1 MYLREPYEKRF
12 YWWEIAILARRT
24 VRVAL
29 IVFLATSRRAQ
40 LLAVILATFAALLVH
55 RELGAVVS
63 ANYMELA
70 VLSVHVALATV
81 LGVLEQPYS
90 DATVVVPLLGVEGVA
105 AAKPRGARVGGG
117 AGPRWTPRQAQPE
130 GRCARAPASRARC
143 TVDSSEIR

>member
-1 MYLREPYEKRF
+1 M
-12 YWWEIAILARRT
+12 LARRT

-105 AAKPRGARVGGG
+105 AAAKPRGARVGRQQVGRPAG
-117 AGPRWTPRQAQPE
+117 ACKRRLTLF
-130 GRCARAPASRARC
+130 ARR
-143 TVDSSEIR
+143 